1 PGPSSPGPSQIPQ
14 NPSAVE
20 SPSIRCIAEN
30 GNSSGRL
37 PLRSCVALR
46 SCTRHQRPFR
56 SGRRCSYGAHRPDG
70 PSCRVGGADVKSG
83 RRAFDPP
90 PSLVEVVRMG
100 DGFVLLVGRA
110 SILLERADAEAVVV
124 SLTGALSRISVDYD
138 APDRSRPRN

>member
-1 PGPSSPGPSQIPQ
+1 M
-14 NPSAVE
+14 
-20 SPSIRCIAEN
+20 
-30 GNSSGRL
+30 
-37 PLRSCVALR
+37 
-46 SCTRHQRPFR
+46 
-56 SGRRCSYGAHRPDG
+56 
-70 PSCRVGGADVKSG
+70 KSG

-138 APDRSRPRN
+138 APDRSRPQN